1 MNNQH
6 SIQIKEAKYLPPQ
19 SLVLKGSEVFS
30 FFFDGVK
37 FSDKS
42 KEGVMVKCDLLSEW
56 SNIQLYFDNV
66 LIDITDL

>member
-1 MNNQH
+1 M
-6 SIQIKEAKYLPPQ
+6 
-19 SLVLKGSEVFS
+19 LKGSEVFS